1 MQQVAIEAL
10 ASELPS
16 PVLHTQEKYKKFN
29 VGFLPISF
37 SHYISQLEPESWHQ
51 VSDAIQL
58 LSWTELC
65 LPPLPNSYVKTLT
78 PSTSDVTV
86 FGDIFY

>member
-16 PVLHTQEKYKKFN
+16 PVLHTQEKYKKIN

-37 SHYISQLEPESWHQ
+37 SHYISQLQPEFWHQ

-58 LSWTELC
+58 RYCHGLNCVFPLC
-65 LPPLPNSYVKTLT
+65 QIPMLKL
-78 PSTSDVTV
+78 
-86 FGDIFY
+86 